1 LREEWRCMCAGR
13 WPCLGEIR
21 ERGRA
26 GSYVREE
33 RKCDARGEHLT
44 EREVSTYHGGRQMV

>member
-44 EREVSTYHGGRQMV
+44 EREVGT